1 MLEFNLS
8 GIKFQLPNLLSRR
21 RNPDLEFSFKEDE
34 KEIIEMVILEEQAWK
49 EFNKVAAEASQGSVA
64 VVCVRVCVPA

>member
-8 GIKFQLPNLLSRR
+8 GIKFQLPNLLSGR
-21 RNPDLEFSFKEDE
+21 RNPDLEFRFKEDE

-64 VVCVRVCVPA
+64 VVCVHVCACV

>member
-21 RNPDLEFSFKEDE
+21 RNPDLEFRFKEDE

-64 VVCVRVCVPA
+64 VVCMCVCVCV